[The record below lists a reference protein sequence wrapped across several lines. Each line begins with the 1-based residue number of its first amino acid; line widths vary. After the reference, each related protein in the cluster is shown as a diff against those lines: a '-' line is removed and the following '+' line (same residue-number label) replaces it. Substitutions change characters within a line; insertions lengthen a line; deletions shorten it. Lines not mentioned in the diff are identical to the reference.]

1 MFFWRVSCLSGFCKF
16 SSVCVLTSSRFHT
29 FLLPTIVGSAWKAK
43 TVFVFTQQSHRLM
56 LQQRGCCNDFL
67 FSAEAFPFENG
78 CLGHCLQCV
87 HHHRKR
93 ISLCKAMD
101 YFNAARSTH
110 LPDHTDGR
118 KRNHNETLQCPRT
131 RSQSCNFMQ
140 VHVADIRRQT
150 DLLPHYI
157 TWALRS
163 TIDKQSLTGPT
174 FSTRGQHHADKSS
187 GLSETAVTRAQVADK
202 CAPPPTACKLTL
214 PLCSLHQCR
223 NIFCTIS
230 ADLRLHWNSRALFL
244 FIEKCHA
251 KVLKSLRQTMHSL
264 GSSEG
269 DYLRQRSLHP
279 LSLLVP
285 DLRVGGQGLNST

>member
-1 MFFWRVSCLSGFCKF
+1 M
-16 SSVCVLTSSRFHT
+16 
-29 FLLPTIVGSAWKAK
+29 
-43 TVFVFTQQSHRLM
+43 FTQQSHRLM

-110 LPDHTDGR
+110 LPDHTDAR

-187 GLSETAVTRAQVADK
+187 GLSETAVTRAQLRSGRGQVRASSNSLQAHPSFVLLAPVPQHLLHHFCRPAAPLELSRPVPFHREMPRQ
-202 CAPPPTACKLTL
+202 CA
-214 PLCSLHQCR
+214 
-223 NIFCTIS
+223 
-230 ADLRLHWNSRALFL
+230 
-244 FIEKCHA
+244 
-251 KVLKSLRQTMHSL
+251 
-264 GSSEG
+264 
-269 DYLRQRSLHP
+269 
-279 LSLLVP
+279 
-285 DLRVGGQGLNST
+285 